1 MQVVNNILKILC
13 FLSGRQHLKQ
23 VEFCQCISDSATLLK
38 LHLWPGSPT
47 KPKVAFHFN
56 FMDLAEKFLLES
68 HVSLHKFCSSAE
80 IEYPDMLPKL
90 VCNNYILLLY
100 IMYVMNDIVQND
112 ANCHFV
118 SVS

>member
-68 HVSLHKFCSSAE
+68 HVHVSLHKFISSVE
-80 IEYPDMLPKL
+80 IEYPDMLSKL
-90 VCNNYILLLY
+90 DAVVILLLY
-100 IMYVMNDIVQND
+100 RMYVMNDIVQND
-112 ANCHFV
+112 ANCQPCT
-118 SVS
+118 